1 MLTLKV
7 VFIGKTPYDE
17 QIIKNTQIEVADG
30 TTLTRLLQEL
40 KREFSVDTSTNF
52 ILLNNKDVRYLPPDS
67 KLSNDDTISIVSII
81 AGG

>member
-67 KLSNDDTISIVSII
+67 KLSNGDTISIVSII